1 MIKVHIQ
8 TMSEFCDGEAYTPI
22 GPGVDYNGQP
32 FIRHQPCAYCQG
44 SGYRDKSVTLDT
56 FIEMLTS
63 IALVDLMEPNWLE
76 LAQEKVASQYQ
87 DSREAAGI

>member
-1 MIKVHIQ
+1 MDHFSI
-8 TMSEFCDGEAYTPI
+8 
-22 GPGVDYNGQP
+22 
-32 FIRHQPCAYCQG
+32 
-44 SGYRDKSVTLDT
+44 DKHTT